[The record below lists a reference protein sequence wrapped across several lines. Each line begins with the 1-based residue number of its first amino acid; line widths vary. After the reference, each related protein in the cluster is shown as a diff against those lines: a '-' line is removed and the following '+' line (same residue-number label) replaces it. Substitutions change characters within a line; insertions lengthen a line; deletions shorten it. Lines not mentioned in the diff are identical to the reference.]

1 MLQDLLAELASALIP
16 LGMTPKGIGK
26 LVRCAFVRA
35 AGENSRLGNGK
46 INHSRVAAQTGLSR
60 GDVTRLLK
68 GNILDA
74 ACADR
79 APLHR
84 VIQGWHADG
93 RFQNRNGH
101 PRRLEISKPGSSFRA
116 LVRKYAGDIPHRA
129 VLHELQ
135 RVGAVV
141 IHDGSVKLRISK
153 KNLDQRYNFW
163 PLAEA
168 LPVLVDAIRI
178 ASSGPRHRAGTIQ
191 RLTFQKRLD
200 VGFAAAKDRCRMA
213 ARSLQEE
220 LGLALSNEKG
230 PKIRNSTDS
239 VTVTVMLVNNKRR
252 RRG

>member
-16 LGMTPKGIGK
+16 LGMTPNGIGE
-26 LVRCAFVRA
+26 LIRYAFVRA
-35 AGENSRLGNGK
+35 ASENSRLGNGK

-68 GNILDA
+68 SNILDA
-74 ACADR
+74 ACANR
-79 APLHR
+79 APLQR

-93 RFQNRNGH
+93 RFQNRNGQ
-101 PRRLEISKPGSSFRA
+101 PMRLGISKPGSSFRA

-141 IHDGSVKLRISK
+141 IHDDSVKLRISK
-153 KNLDQRYNFW
+153 KNLNQGYDFR

-178 ASSGPRHRAGTIQ
+178 ASSRARNPVAAIQ

-220 LGLALSNEKG
+220 LGLALSKMRS
-230 PKIRNSTDS
+230 PKMRNSTDS
-239 VTVTVMLVNNKRR
+239 VTVTVMLVMHKPR